1 MPTVR
6 RAEPRDADV
15 VLDLLAHLGRPP
27 VADDPDP
34 QRQVFLDHLAFDDA
48 AVFVVEDEGDVVGM
62 ASLWIR
68 PRLSWTAPEAWLAD
82 LYVDPAR
89 RRRGAAR
96 GLVDACVR
104 EARRRG
110 CRRLLLESALH
121 RDDAHAF
128 YEACGFT
135 YAARRYELQLQA

>member
-1 MPTVR
+1 M
-6 RAEPRDADV
+6 
-15 VLDLLAHLGRPP
+15 LDLLAGLGRPA
-27 VADDPDP
+27 VDGNPDP

-48 AVFVVEDEGDVVGM
+48 SVFVAEDEGTVIGV

-68 PRLSWTAPEAWLAD
+68 PRLNWTTPEAWLAE

-96 GLVDACVR
+96 ALVDACVQ

-110 CRRLLLESALH
+110 CRRLVLESATH
-121 RDDAHAF
+121 REDAHAF
-128 YEACGFT
+128 YEAYGFEH
-135 YAARRYELQLQA
+135 AARRYELPLQ

>member
-15 VLDLLAHLGRPP
+15 VLGLLAELGRPP
-27 VADDPDP
+27 VGDDPEP

-48 AVFVVEDEGDVVGM
+48 VVFVSEDEGAVVGV

-68 PRLSWTAPEAWLAD
+68 PRLSWTTPEGWLAE
-82 LYVDPAR
+82 LYVDPGR
-89 RRRGAAR
+89 RGRGAAR
-96 GLVDACVR
+96 GLVDACAR

-110 CRRLLLESALH
+110 CHRLVLESATH
-121 RDDAHAF
+121 REDAHAF
-128 YEACGFT
+128 YEAYGF
-135 YAARRYELQLQA
+135 RRTAHRFELGL

>member
-1 MPTVR
+1 VPTVR

-15 VLDLLAHLGRPP
+15 VLGLLADLGRPLA
-27 VADDPDP
+27 ADDPDP
-34 QRQVFLDHLAFDDA
+34 QRQVFLDYLAFDDA
-48 AVFVVEDEGDVVGM
+48 AVFVVEDEGDVVGI

-68 PRLSWTAPEAWLAD
+68 PRLNRTVPEGWLAE

-96 GLVDACVR
+96 HLLDVCVR

-110 CRRLLLESALH
+110 CHRLVLESAVH

-128 YEACGFT
+128 YEAYGFRHT
-135 YAARRYELQLQA
+135 ARRYELGLD